1 MESSSEARGVNRPF
15 SHWTQSLRERFTRR
29 LLEHRLMEVA
39 ARLPYEPES
48 RCTYQHLLEEH
59 MRLACADKARASA
72 KPGA

>member
-1 MESSSEARGVNRPF
+1 MDSSSEARGGTRPF
-15 SHWTQSLRERFTRR
+15 SPWTQSRRERFARR